1 LLSLTVSTT
10 LNPSDGTTLTAATA
24 AGWNNMGCGRLK
36 VACDDGFEVISKDQK
51 ELVSLVQWHGEHAHH
66 MKMGEAD
73 VMKMAKHP

>member
-1 LLSLTVSTT
+1 MSLGVSTT
-10 LNPSDGTTLTAATA
+10 LNPPNAPTPLAAEA
-24 AGWNNMGCGRLK
+24 AGGTNMGCGRLK

>member
-1 LLSLTVSTT
+1 
-10 LNPSDGTTLTAATA
+10 
-24 AGWNNMGCGRLK
+24 MGCGRLK
-36 VACDDGFEVISKDQK
+36 VACDYGFEVISKDQK